1 MLNDQF
7 ISIAIKNL
15 QDVLARKG
23 ISPEAL
29 FSKYDFD
36 NNDSLD
42 YGEFSSALESVTGQ
56 KAPPAVLKAIFSA
69 IDGDGN
75 GNLDLQE
82 ILSVF
87 SGQIIEESQDISD
100 AGSLNLAGHPDETY
114 NGDYLKQNSLINGQ
128 KWFKNSKN
136 RRSPRILYYYDK
148 NSGGTASWSL
158 DDRLQDGSKDL
169 YRGGWTRSTGEGI
182 LPLGTLRWVGIGKLT
197 FSISYDTSAE
207 DSADAATYVGE
218 SKQEIIED
226 DKLKIANLQAEELKQ
241 NIYDQ
246 KTGKEQLNYFI
257 ENKEK
262 PSDISGLMA
271 ELIQVRNALTKG
283 IDDGSLSIKEGRSM
297 ADLIFEQKSS
307 NLPTP
312 LRIIAKKSWNTQ
324 ADAFEK
330 ELLIVSTAAAG
341 IAVAGIAA
349 SKLANNN
356 LDKKIVDKSSSI
368 KEINEDTSEPNVSN
382 IEPVKVSE
390 GTIEQSQVINDNE
403 EKEIT
408 LNSISVEEI
417 FSDFNNVKFSSEIA
431 NIESKYEGYDINL
444 ELKIVGIQKT
454 CGIGI
459 DEKYRGGYSLIANH
473 IDREVEIKLDNKVP
487 LDYYK
492 INSKYDI
499 SASVNGWNRIRKRL
513 ILES

>member
-1 MLNDQF
+1 
-7 ISIAIKNL
+7 
-15 QDVLARKG
+15 
-23 ISPEAL
+23 
-29 FSKYDFD
+29 
-36 NNDSLD
+36 
-42 YGEFSSALESVTGQ
+42 
-56 KAPPAVLKAIFSA
+56 
-69 IDGDGN
+69 
-75 GNLDLQE
+75 
-82 ILSVF
+82 
-87 SGQIIEESQDISD
+87 
-100 AGSLNLAGHPDETY
+100 
-114 NGDYLKQNSLINGQ
+114 
-128 KWFKNSKN
+128 
-136 RRSPRILYYYDK
+136 
-148 NSGGTASWSL
+148 
-158 DDRLQDGSKDL
+158 
-169 YRGGWTRSTGEGI
+169 
-182 LPLGTLRWVGIGKLT
+182 
-197 FSISYDTSAE
+197 
-207 DSADAATYVGE
+207 
-218 SKQEIIED
+218 
-226 DKLKIANLQAEELKQ
+226 
-241 NIYDQ
+241 
-246 KTGKEQLNYFI
+246 
-257 ENKEK
+257 
-262 PSDISGLMA
+262 MA

-330 ELLIVSTAAAG
+330 ELLIASTAAAG

-390 GTIEQSQVINDNE
+390 GTIEQSQVISVND
-403 EKEIT
+403 EKEIP

-417 FSDFNNVKFSSEIA
+417 FSDFNDVKFSSEIT
-431 NIESKYEGYDINL
+431 NIESKYEGNNINF
-444 ELKIVGIQKT
+444 EVKIIGIQKT

-487 LDYYK
+487 YDYYK

>member
-87 SGQIIEESQDISD
+87 NGQIVDESQDISD
-100 AGSLNLAGHPDETY
+100 AGSLILAGHPDETY
-114 NGDYLKQNSLINGQ
+114 NGDYLKQNSLINDQ
-128 KWFKNSKN
+128 NWFKNSKN
-136 RRSPRILYYYDK
+136 RSSPRILYYYDK

-158 DDRLQDGSKDL
+158 DDREQDGSKDL

-197 FSISYDTSAE
+197 FSISYDTSVE
-207 DSADAATYVGE
+207 DSADAASYVDD
-218 SKQEIIED
+218 SIQEIIEK
-226 DKLKIANLQAEELKQ
+226 DKLKMANLQEERLRQ
-241 NIYDQ
+241 NTYDQ
-246 KTGKEQLNYFI
+246 MTGKEQLNYFI
-257 ENKEK
+257 ENNDK

-271 ELIQVRNALTKG
+271 ELNQVRNALTKG
-283 IDDGSLSIKEGRSM
+283 IDDGSLSVKEGRSM
-297 ADLIFEQKSS
+297 ADLIFEKKSS

-330 ELLIVSTAAAG
+330 ELLIASTAAAG
-341 IAVAGIAA
+341 IAVTGVAA
-349 SKLANNN
+349 SKLVNNN
-356 LDKKIVDKSSSI
+356 LNENIVDKSSNI
-368 KEINEDTSEPNVSN
+368 KEINEVASKPDVSN
-382 IEPVKVSE
+382 MEPVKESKVI
-390 GTIEQSQVINDNE
+390 IEQSEVINGNYD
-403 EKEIT
+403 KEIP
-408 LNSISVEEI
+408 LNYVPVKEI
-417 FSDFNNVKFSSEIA
+417 FSDFNDVKFSSEIA
-431 NIESKYEGYDINL
+431 NIESKYQGNNINL
-444 ELKIVGIQKT
+444 ELKIIEIQRT

-473 IDREVEIKLDNKVP
+473 IDGEVEIKLDNEIS

-499 SASVNGWNRIRKRL
+499 SATVIGWNRIRKRL
-513 ILES
+513 IFES

>member
-1 MLNDQF
+1 LLNDQF

-56 KAPPAVLKAIFSA
+56 KAPAPVLKAIFSA

-82 ILSVF
+82 ILSIF
-87 SGQIIEESQDISD
+87 SGQIIEEPQDISD

-114 NGDYLKQNSLINGQ
+114 NGDYQKQNSLING
-128 KWFKNSKN
+128 KEWFKNSKN

-158 DDRLQDGSKDL
+158 DDREQDGSKDL
-169 YRGGWTRSTGEGI
+169 YRGGWTRSTGDGI
-182 LPLGTLRWVGIGKLT
+182 LPLGTLRWVGVGKLT
-197 FSISYDTSAE
+197 FSVSYDTSVE
-207 DSADAATYVGE
+207 DSADAAAYVGE
-218 SKQEIIED
+218 SIQEIIED

-271 ELIQVRNALTKG
+271 ELNKVRNALTKG

-307 NLPTP
+307 NLPMP
-312 LRIIAKKSWNTQ
+312 VRIIAKKSWKSQ

-330 ELLIVSTAAAG
+330 ELLIASTATAG
-341 IAVAGIAA
+341 IAAVGITA

-356 LDKKIVDKSSSI
+356 LDKKIVDKPSNT
-368 KEINEDTSEPNVSN
+368 KEINKETPELDVPIMETE
-382 IEPVKVSE
+382 KVSE
-390 GTIEQSQVINDNE
+390 DTIEQSQVISVND
-403 EKEIT
+403 EKEIP
-408 LNSISVEEI
+408 LNSISVEKI
-417 FSDFNNVKFSSEIA
+417 FSDFNDVRFSSEIT
-431 NIESKYEGYDINL
+431 NIESKYEGNNINF
-444 ELKIVGIQKT
+444 EVKIIGIQKT

-487 LDYYK
+487 YDYYK

>member
-42 YGEFSSALESVTGQ
+42 YGEFSNALESVTGQ
-56 KAPPAVLKAIFSA
+56 KAPPMVLKAIFSA

-87 SGQIIEESQDISD
+87 NGQIVEDSQDISD
-100 AGSLNLAGHPDETY
+100 AGSLILAGHPDETY

-136 RRSPRILYYYDK
+136 KRSPRILYYYDK
-148 NSGGTASWSL
+148 NSGGTTSWSL
-158 DDRLQDGSKDL
+158 DDREQDGSKDL
-169 YRGGWTRSTGEGI
+169 YRGGWTRSTGDGI

-197 FSISYDTSAE
+197 FSISYDTSTE
-207 DSADAATYVGE
+207 DSADAASYVGE
-218 SKQEIIED
+218 SIQEIIEE
-226 DKLKIANLQAEELKQ
+226 DKLKMANLQTEELKQ

-246 KTGKEQLNYFI
+246 KTGKEQLNYLI
-257 ENKEK
+257 ENKDR
-262 PSDISGLMA
+262 PSDISGLMV
-271 ELIQVRNALTKG
+271 ELNQVRNALTKG
-283 IDDGSLSIKEGRSM
+283 IDDGSVNIKEGRSM
-297 ADLIFEQKSS
+297 ADLIFEKQSS

-330 ELLIVSTAAAG
+330 ELLIASTAVAG
-341 IAVAGIAA
+341 VAVAGIAA
-349 SKLANNN
+349 SKLTNNN
-356 LDKKIVDKSSSI
+356 LDKKIVDKSSNI
-368 KEINEDTSEPNVSN
+368 KEINDDSSEPNVSN
-382 IEPVKVSE
+382 MESTKVSKV
-390 GTIEQSQVINDNE
+390 IIKQSEVINANYDT
-403 EKEIT
+403 EIP
-408 LNSISVEEI
+408 LNYVSIKEI
-417 FSDFNNVKFSSEIA
+417 FSDFNDVNFSSEIA
-431 NIESKYEGYDINL
+431 NIESKYRGNNINL
-444 ELKIVGIQKT
+444 EFKIIEIQRT

-473 IDREVEIKLDNKVP
+473 IDGEVEIKLNNEIS